1 MHHASDPNES
11 PQQQGREQIASDRP
25 PAADVNCAGGS
36 RIHRGQLYPWAS
48 NASNGAF
55 GARSR
60 NGTIAALMAETSARP
75 HGLGV
80 AVVFDWALTAQ
91 LTTQA
96 LAAATGHL
104 GLARDIP
111 AIAGRLVGAGILLAL
126 GEGLRRGVPSLRL
139 VQVALMALITM
150 LGIVS
155 AVVLVTGHGSASLV
169 FSTIVELTYAPW
181 LVWRLLSRETAAWF
195 ARTRGRGGA
204 PRTSGSGWV
213 TVLAAW
219 SAVWGIAVA
228 WSQSLS

>member
-1 MHHASDPNES
+1 MHHASDPNECS
-11 PQQQGREQIASDRP
+11 QQQGREQIASDRP
-25 PAADVNCAGGS
+25 PAADLNCAGRS
-36 RIHRGQLYPWAS
+36 RIHRRQLYPRAS
-48 NASNGAF
+48 NASNGAV

-111 AIAGRLVGAGILLAL
+111 AIAGRMIGAGILLGL
-126 GEGLRRGVPSLRL
+126 GEGLRRGVPSLRI
-139 VQVALMALITM
+139 VQVALMALITT

-181 LVWRLLSRETAAWF
+181 LVWRLLSRETAGWF
-195 ARTRGRGGA
+195 ASTRGRGGA

-213 TVLAAW
+213 AVLAAW